1 MYNKVILIGRV
12 ATDLE
17 LKTTPAGA
25 SVCTFRVAVNRNYTK
40 NGERKADFI
49 NVVTWRNTA
58 EFVSKFFSKGK
69 AIGVEGTVQTRDYAD
84 KDGNKRN
91 IVEVVAG
98 NCFFVADKKADD
110 IEVDAPIDDSEDIP
124 F

>member
-1 MYNKVILIGRV
+1 MYNKAILIGRV

-17 LKTTPAGA
+17 LKTTPTGA

-69 AIGVEGTVQTRDYAD
+69 AIGVEGTMQTRDYTD
-84 KDGNKRN
+84 KDGNKRS
-91 IVEVVAG
+91 VFEVVAD
-98 NCFFVADKKADD
+98 NCFFVADKKAADV
-110 IEVDAPIDDSEDIP
+110 EVDAPIDDSEDIP